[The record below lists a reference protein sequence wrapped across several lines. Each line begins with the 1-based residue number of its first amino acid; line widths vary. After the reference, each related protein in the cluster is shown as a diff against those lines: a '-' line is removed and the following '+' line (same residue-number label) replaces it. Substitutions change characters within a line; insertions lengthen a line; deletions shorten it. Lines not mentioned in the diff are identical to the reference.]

1 VANEKGIAK
10 LAPDHPEPEIGQ
22 LLLMGALGTTDP
34 CFLNGLLGQL
44 ANVDTQGRDVDERG
58 INFLLAVV
66 KGVEPRD
73 QVEAMLA
80 AQMAAVH
87 NATMTFARRL
97 AHVDNPSRFIKR
109 LFRLNRRDKLTEGYV
124 DVVG

>member
-1 VANEKGIAK
+1 
-10 LAPDHPEPEIGQ
+10 
-22 LLLMGALGTTDP
+22 
-34 CFLNGLLGQL
+34 
-44 ANVDTQGRDVDERG
+44 VDERG

-124 DVVG
+124 DAVG

>member
-1 VANEKGIAK
+1 VDGR
-10 LAPDHPEPEIGQ
+10 
-22 LLLMGALGTTDP
+22 AL
-34 CFLNGLLGQL
+34 
-44 ANVDTQGRDVDERG
+44 
-58 INFLLAVV
+58 NFMLSQV
-66 KGVEPRD
+66 KGVKPTD